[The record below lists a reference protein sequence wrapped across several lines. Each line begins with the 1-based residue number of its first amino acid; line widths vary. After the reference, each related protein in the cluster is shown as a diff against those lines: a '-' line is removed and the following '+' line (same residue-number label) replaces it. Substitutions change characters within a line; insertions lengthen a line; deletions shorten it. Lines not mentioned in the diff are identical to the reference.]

1 MVHWIHAPILG
12 GINIGSSP
20 KPGVTFMPTEGDTN
34 PDEIIN
40 KSGETK
46 LRGAALNG
54 PDQNDAVDRP
64 ASDPDNSLY
73 LDGEENTLYED
84 AW

>member
-1 MVHWIHAPILG
+1 
-12 GINIGSSP
+12 
-20 KPGVTFMPTEGDTN
+20 MPTEGDTN
-34 PDEIIN
+34 PDEILD

-54 PDQNDAVDRP
+54 PDQKGALYRP

-84 AW
+84 GLVIGDDSDTYLGTRGNPLP